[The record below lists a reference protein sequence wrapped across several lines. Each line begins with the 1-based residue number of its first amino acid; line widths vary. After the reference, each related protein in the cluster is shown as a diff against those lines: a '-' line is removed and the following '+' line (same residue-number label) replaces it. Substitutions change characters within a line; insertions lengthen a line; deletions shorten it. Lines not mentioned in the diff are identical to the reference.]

1 MNPNDDP
8 EVVQRLESL
17 DDVMF
22 PAIAGDQQALAQVE
36 PAWRQTMAELGAAVV
51 QESRNEYLRY
61 ARTTWEFL
69 RGNTPG
75 HRQQLLAILQIIAL
89 LTGVEM

>member
-1 MNPNDDP
+1 MNPNDEP

-17 DDVMF
+17 DDVIF
-22 PAIAGDQQALAQVE
+22 PAIAGDEQALAQVE
-36 PAWRQTMAELGAAVV
+36 PAWRETVAELGPDVV

-61 ARTTWEFL
+61 ARSTWEFL
-69 RGNTPG
+69 RRNSPG

-89 LTGVEM
+89 LTAIEI

>member
-1 MNPNDDP
+1 MNPNEES

-17 DDVMF
+17 DDVIF
-22 PAIAGDQQALAQVE
+22 PAIAGDAQALAQVE
-36 PAWRQTMAELGAAVV
+36 PAWRETVATLGPEVV

-69 RGNTPG
+69 RNSTGNR
-75 HRQQLLAILQIIAL
+75 HRLLAVLQIIAL
-89 LTGVEM
+89 LSGVDM